1 MASNNRSQVYLDAN
15 DNISKVINQISD
27 NVNKLNSSLSKLG
40 GSSGNSFDKMNSSLN
55 TQMKQLK
62 DIDNSVKSIGDNVL
76 KTSLNFVSWGAALY
90 AIKGIGEGLFGF
102 FKKGIEVTIDTQT
115 ARNGIAGLIASL
127 YNIKDASGNI
137 QKGPEA
143 FATALKL
150 ADEDVRKLRLD
161 ALNTGA
167 NFKELRDGYTQALGP
182 GAQLGFSRDQ
192 TRNFSTI
199 VANAAKAMGMQKG
212 MVGQEI
218 RALLT
223 NKIDK
228 NATIGTNL
236 GFGPGGALKEQYENA
251 IKAGNAYEFL
261 MEQLDAYSRAGEE
274 QAKSLGGTFDAL
286 GDVFDQFTME
296 SSDSLAK
303 SLNKIRDSLAG
314 LYDSKSGEFT
324 EKLTPIVA
332 MFNTIGET
340 IGDSIVGGINN
351 LISYV
356 EEFGVY
362 LTDNQQILNS
372 ILETS
377 SLIGDVFVGII
388 DIFATLYNS
397 AIDIIYSV
405 TGIGQEAD
413 STNEKFNSI
422 NTTLQII
429 TGFVGALNIAIGLI
443 KDTVVIV
450 ADSIRILIGGAIQFV
465 MNGISS
471 FVGHVSN
478 IANGLGLSKVSND
491 LNAVSKSASDS
502 VSKFAD
508 KVVGSNNKILN
519 APNIGASFSEKNN
532 HFFSNTIKALDKSAE
547 SFNKA
552 QSTEN
557 KTFKNLMK
565 SINDRKKLNA
575 IGNDDI
581 DTSVKNKNKGKEKKE
596 KGGKDDG
603 KGENENKLA
612 YESELKELERLN
624 KREKDLNSN
633 KIKELELDR
642 QYNLIGIKSFF
653 EEKNKIR
660 EQDYLSQLNFINKE
674 LQITEEQKRNA
685 LTSKDLNKLND
696 KENEL
701 INKKNKLEQE
711 YSYNKKKDNLDQ
723 LKQLREYAHALSDLN
738 AQILEMTGK
747 KSESRTIKLNIEHEN
762 NTEKYKSDPEALS
775 KINELYKLKLIQ
787 EQFNSASEDFNLILD
802 KQSIKEERINILQ
815 QNGRISEL
823 DHMNNLKDI
832 RMSYIDQLSEQIKKL
847 NDVYEVTKDP
857 SVLNSIDKLKNKM
870 LELELTVDPLK
881 DKFNKLFEDGLTNAF
896 VDFIDGTKSASDA
909 FRDFSKSIEKE
920 LLKLASQQV
929 IKQIAGSLFGSDN
942 GKSDGFGGIISSI
955 FGGSKSSAAE
965 GSGIFDTISNFIGGF
980 FASGGSVKGDKP
992 IVVGEG
998 GPELFF
1004 PSSSG
1009 YIMNT
1014 PMSNSFAS
1022 SKGGSSNIIQNI
1034 TISTPNYSS
1043 FNNSDN
1049 QIGVQM
1055 ANALS
1060 RAKRNM

>member
-251 IKAGNAYEFL
+251 IKTGNAYEFL

-274 QAKSLGGTFDAL
+274 QSKSLGGTFDAL

-303 SLNKIRDSLAG
+303 SLNKIRESLAE
-314 LYDSKSGEFT
+314 LYNSKSGEFT

-340 IGDSIVGGINN
+340 IGDSIVTGINN
-351 LISYV
+351 LISYI
-356 EEFGVY
+356 EEFGAY

-397 AIDIIYSV
+397 AIDIVYSV

-413 STNEKFNSI
+413 YTNEKFNSI

-465 MNGISS
+465 MNGIST
-471 FVGHVSN
+471 FVGHISN

-491 LNAVSKSASDS
+491 LNAISKSASDS

-508 KVVGSNNKILN
+508 KVVGSNNKIIN
-519 APNIGASFSEKNN
+519 SPNIGASFSEKNN

-552 QSTEN
+552 QSIEN

-565 SINDRKKLNA
+565 SINDRKKTNA
-575 IGNDDI
+575 IDNDV

-596 KGGKDDG
+596 KSGRGNGRDED
-603 KGENENKLA
+603 ENKLA

-624 KREKDLNSN
+624 QREKDLNSN
-633 KIKELELDR
+633 KTKELELDR
-642 QYNLIGIKSFF
+642 QYNLIDIKSFF
-653 EEKNKIR
+653 EEKNKLR
-660 EQDYLSQLNFINKE
+660 EQDYLSQLDFINKE
-674 LQITEEQKRNA
+674 LQLTEEQKRNA
-685 LTSKDLNKLND
+685 LTSKDINKLND

-701 INKKNKLEQE
+701 INKKNKIEQE

-747 KSESRTIKLNIEHEN
+747 KSESRIIKLNIEHEN
-762 NTEKYKSDPEALS
+762 NIEKYKSDPEALS

-815 QNGRISEL
+815 QNGRMSEL
-823 DHMNNLKDI
+823 DHMNNLKEI
-832 RMSYIDQLSEQIKKL
+832 RSSYIDQLSEQIKKL
-847 NDVYEVTKDP
+847 NDVYAVTKDP

-909 FRDFSKSIEKE
+909 FKDFSKSIEKE

-929 IKQIAGSLFGSDN
+929 IKQIAGSFFGSN
-942 GKSDGFGGIISSI
+942 EGKSDGFGGIISSI
-955 FGGSKSSAAE
+955 FGGSKSSTE
-965 GSGIFDTISNFIGGF
+965 GSGIFDNISNFIGGF

-1004 PSSSG
+1004 PGSSG

-1014 PMSNSFAS
+1014 PMLNSFSNS
-1022 SKGGSSNIIQNI
+1022 KGSSNNIIQNI

>member
-1 MASNNRSQVYLDAN
+1 MSSNNRSQVYLDAN

-192 TRNFSTI
+192 TRNFSTV

-218 RALLT
+218 RSLLT

-251 IKAGNAYEFL
+251 IKTGKAYEFL

-274 QAKSLGGTFDAL
+274 QSKSLGGTFDAI

-303 SLNKIRDSLAG
+303 SLNNIRDSLAS

-332 MFNTIGET
+332 MFNTIGGI

-351 LISYV
+351 TITYV
-356 EEFGVY
+356 EEFGAY

-377 SLIGDVFVGII
+377 SLIGDVFTGII
-388 DIFATLYNS
+388 DIFAILYNS
-397 AIDIIYSV
+397 AIDIVNSV

-413 STNEKFNSI
+413 YTNEKFNSI

-450 ADSIRILIGGAIQFV
+450 ADSIRVLIGGAIQFV
-465 MNGISS
+465 MNGIST

-478 IANGLGLSKVSND
+478 IANGLGLSKISND
-491 LNAVSKSASDS
+491 LNTVSKSASDS

-508 KVVGSNNKILN
+508 KIVGSNNKIIN
-519 APNIGASFSEKNN
+519 APNIGASFADKNN

-557 KTFKNLMK
+557 KTFKELIK

-581 DTSVKNKNKGKEKKE
+581 ETSVKNKNKGKEKKGA
-596 KGGKDDG
+596 KGS
-603 KGENENKLA
+603 KGEDENKLA
-612 YESELKELERLN
+612 YENELKELERLAQ
-624 KREKDLNSN
+624 REKDINAN
-633 KIKELELDR
+633 KTKDLELDR
-642 QYNLIGIKSFF
+642 QYNLISIKDFF

-660 EQDYLSQLNFINKE
+660 ENDYSTQLEFINKE
-674 LQITEEQKRNA
+674 IQLTEEQKKNA
-685 LTSKDLNKLND
+685 LTIKDLNKLDD

-701 INKKNKLEQE
+701 INKRNKLEQE
-711 YSYNKKKDNLDQ
+711 YSYNKKKDGLDQ
-723 LKQLREYAHALSDLN
+723 LKQLREYAHALLDLN
-738 AQILEMTGK
+738 SQILDMTGK

-762 NTEKYKSDPEALS
+762 NIEKYKSDPQALS

-802 KQSIKEERINILQ
+802 KQNIKEERINILQ
-815 QNGRISEL
+815 QNGRMSEL
-823 DHMNNLKDI
+823 DHMNSLKEI
-832 RMSYIDQLSEQIKKL
+832 RSSYIDQLSEQIKKL

-870 LELELTVDPLK
+870 LELELTIDPLK

-909 FRDFSKSIEKE
+909 FKDFAKSIEKE

-942 GKSDGFGGIISSI
+942 GKSDGFGGIVSSI
-955 FGGSKSSAAE
+955 FSGSKTSPSE
-965 GSGIFDTISNFIGGF
+965 GSGIFSTISNFIGGF

-992 IVVGEG
+992 IIVGEG

-1014 PMSNSFAS
+1014 PMSNSFTS